1 MENVVIL
8 DPRNVI
14 GKKVIMEKYG
24 TVPMIFEDTNDKGEK
39 VWLFT
44 ESHRVVFMTFQKD
57 GQIRIDEHSDN
68 GSTRIMEGNW
78 K

>member
-14 GKKVIMEKYG
+14 GKQVLMEKYG
-24 TVPMIFEDTNDKGEK
+24 TVPMIFEDTNGNGEK

-57 GQIRIDEHSDN
+57 GQIRIDEYSEN
-68 GSTRIMEGNW
+68 GSTRIMAGNW
-78 K
+78 R

>member
-8 DPRNVI
+8 DPRNII

-24 TVPMIFEDTNDKGEK
+24 TVPMIFEDTNDNGEK

-44 ESHRVVFMTFQKD
+44 ESQRVVLMTFQKD
-57 GQIRIDEHSDN
+57 GQIRIDEHSEN
-68 GSTRIMEGNW
+68 GSTRFMAGKW

>member
-14 GKKVIMEKYG
+14 GKQVLMEKYG
-24 TVPMIFEDTNDKGEK
+24 TVPMIFEDTNGNGEK

-44 ESHRVVFMTFQKD
+44 ESHRVVLMAFQKD
-57 GQIRIDEHSDN
+57 GQIRIDEYSEN
-68 GSTRIMEGNW
+68 GSTRIMAGNW